1 MKKKEIYLDNAATT
15 CVDKKIIKEMS
26 RFYSQEYGNPSSMHE
41 MGERAFEA
49 MNNARK
55 KLADEIN
62 AKAHEI
68 IFTSGNTESNNL
80 AFFGLA
86 RSESG
91 KKRKKIIISAIE
103 HSSIFEICDALK
115 KEGFFIVEIPVDKEG
130 IVDIGNLINEIDS
143 NTLLVSVMH
152 VNNEIGV
159 IQDISRIG
167 EICREKKV
175 YFHSDCAQSFGKL
188 RIDVRKMNIDL
199 LTASAHKIG
208 GPRGIGLLYV
218 RDGIKITPL
227 IYGGGQERGLR
238 GGTENVPAI
247 IGFALA
253 LDLAKKINNK
263 KINEIRDYFISSLE
277 KLGGRING
285 SKEKRIFNNANVSFS
300 GIDGENLVIFLSH
313 KRIYASTGSACES
326 KKQKESKV
334 LREIGLSKKEIN
346 GSLRFS
352 LDSGIS
358 RKYVD
363 YVMGEI
369 KKILKRFR
377 RVHCKVKGT

>member
-1 MKKKEIYLDNAATT
+1 MKRKQIYLDNAATMR
-15 CVDKKIIKEMS
+15 VDKKVVKEMG

-41 MGERAFEA
+41 MGEKAFEA

-55 KLADEIN
+55 KLASEIN

-86 RSESG
+86 RSELG
-91 KKRKKIIISAIE
+91 KKRKRIIISAIE
-103 HSSIFEICDALK
+103 HPSIFEICNALK

-130 IVDIGNLINEIDS
+130 VVDIGRLINEIDS

-159 IQDISRIG
+159 IQDISEIG
-167 EICREKKV
+167 KICRDKEV

-188 RIDVRKMNIDL
+188 KIDVGKINIDL

-208 GPRGIGLLYV
+208 GPKGIGLLYV
-218 RDGIKITPL
+218 RDGIKTEPL
-227 IYGGGQERGLR
+227 VYGGGQERGLR

-247 IGFALA
+247 AGFALA
-253 LDLAKKINNK
+253 LDLAKKINNE
-263 KINEIRDYFISSLE
+263 KISEIKDYFISSLE
-277 KLGGRING
+277 KLGGKING
-285 SKEKRIFNNANVSFS
+285 SKEKRIFNNVNVSFS
-300 GIDGENLVIFLSH
+300 GIEGENLVIFLSH
-313 KRIYASTGSACES
+313 EGIYASTGSACES

-352 LDSGIS
+352 LDSRIS
-358 RKYVD
+358 RKDVD
-363 YVMGEI
+363 YVVGEI
-369 KKILKRFR
+369 KKILR
-377 RVHCKVKGT
+377 RKL

>member
-15 CVDKKIIKEMS
+15 CVDKKIVKEME

-41 MGERAFEA
+41 MGEKAFEA
-49 MNNARK
+49 MNNSRK
-55 KLADEIN
+55 KLASEIN

-86 RSESG
+86 RSELD
-91 KKRKKIIISAIE
+91 KKRKKIIVSAIE

-115 KEGFFIVEIPVDKEG
+115 KEGFFIVEIPGDKEG
-130 IVDIGNLINEIDS
+130 IVNIDKLKNEIDRD
-143 NTLLVSVMH
+143 TLLVSVMH

-167 EICREKKV
+167 EICRERGV

-188 RIDVRKMNIDL
+188 KIDVRKMNIDL

-208 GPRGIGLLYV
+208 GPKGIGLLYL
-218 RDGIKITPL
+218 RNGIKIEPL

-247 IGFALA
+247 VGFALA
-253 LDLAKKINNK
+253 LDLAKKINNG
-263 KINEIRDYFISSLE
+263 KISETRDYFISSLE
-277 KLGGRING
+277 QLGGRING
-285 SKEKRIFNNANVSFS
+285 SKEKRIFNNLNVSFS
-300 GIDGENLVIFLSH
+300 EIDGENLVVFLSH
-313 KRIYASTGSACES
+313 KGIYTSTGSACES

-334 LREIGLSKKEIN
+334 LREIGLNKSQIN

-352 LDSGIS
+352 LDSKIS
-358 RKYVD
+358 KKDVD
-363 YVMGEI
+363 YVLDEI
-369 KKILKRFR
+369 KKILKR
-377 RVHCKVKGT
+377 